1 MFSFKL
7 IFSMLCQISFF
18 VIDRRMQRNKDR
30 LKNVPGLRL
39 LSRHQNVTRQPLCI
53 TQRRWSQ
60 KSSARRCQNLQLVI
74 PLMTPTTIP
83 LTQGY
88 SAVSPDY
95 CPSFQP
101 LEKDEPTD
109 IALLTGTAPHTST
122 QDLSPDCCTRSLDTA
137 LQLPFKRGA

>member
-1 MFSFKL
+1 
-7 IFSMLCQISFF
+7 
-18 VIDRRMQRNKDR
+18 MQRNKDR
-30 LKNVPGLRL
+30 LKNVSGLRL
-39 LSRHQNVTRQPLCI
+39 PSRHQNVTRQPLCI
-53 TQRRWSQ
+53 TQRRCSQ
-60 KSSARRCQNLQLVI
+60 KSSARRYQNLQLVI

-109 IALLTGTAPHTST
+109 IALLTGTAPHQRRTF
-122 QDLSPDCCTRSLDTA
+122 
-137 LQLPFKRGA
+137 LPIVAHGVWTPPCNYPPKEERNA